1 MRTKSRI
8 AWVRT
13 ARIQTV
19 SRHKLRFPSDRDPV
33 GGNGAACVR
42 DELNEDGSDQ
52 FSGSSLLVDRTLGHF
67 LPFGDEIYVQALGGG
82 VEGGA
87 GDA

>member
-1 MRTKSRI
+1 MRTKPRI
-8 AWVRT
+8 AWARP

-42 DELNEDGSDQ
+42 DELDENGPDQ
-52 FSGSSLLVDRTLGHF
+52 FSQEVAPCQGLILGSEGIKTQQRLQISL
-67 LPFGDEIYVQALGGG
+67 I
-82 VEGGA
+82 
-87 GDA
+87 